1 MPDWIQQTPVILKVL
16 GSLLVI
22 LVINAASKRLLAA
35 AAVGTVC
42 LAAWLGFPAGDAVTI
57 AWDRLASTRNT
68 CLLAI
73 IFQVVWL
80 SSQMAETGIMRD
92 LVASV
97 QSRMSPRAACAVLP
111 AMIGLLPMPGGAAFS
126 APLVEQC
133 DRDGQIDPL
142 VKTQVNYWFRH
153 IWEYWWPLY
162 PGVLLALDITGF
174 DVWQFALL
182 QAPLSLV
189 AAGAGYWFLL
199 RRIPVGKNDHA
210 DGHERSTLGRLVGLL
225 SPILVVVCCYA
236 CTQLLA
242 PRIGATNRYVPMM
255 IGLLCAVLFLQWR
268 RPLDGA
274 AWRRILLS
282 PRPVKLAA
290 LIAVIRIYG
299 AFVEA
304 RLPGGTAVVE
314 QMRAE
319 LHTLGIPTWAMVVLI
334 PFFSGITT
342 GIAVGFVG
350 ASFPVVLSL
359 VGDGAPLDVRMAATV
374 MAYASGFMGMML
386 SPVHVCLIV
395 TSEHFRT
402 RVHHGLVRL
411 IPAAATVLAGAVV
424 LQAVVRAV
432 VRP

>member
-1 MPDWIQQTPVILKVL
+1 MPEWIQQTPVILKVL

-22 LVINAASKRLLAA
+22 LLVNSATKRLLAA
-35 AAVGTVC
+35 AVVGTLC
-42 LAAWLGFPAGDAVTI
+42 LAVWLGFPAGDAVAI
-57 AWDRLASTRNT
+57 AWSRLASTRNT

-80 SSQMAETGIMRD
+80 SSQMAETGVMRD
-92 LVASV
+92 LVRAV

-142 VKTQVNYWFRH
+142 IKTQVNYWFRH

-174 DVWQFALL
+174 DIWQFALL
-182 QAPLSLV
+182 QAPLSVV
-189 AAGAGYWFLL
+189 AAGAGFWFLL
-199 RRIPVGKNDHA
+199 RKIPTTHSDRGD
-210 DGHERSTLGRLVGLL
+210 DREQSTLAQIVGLL
-225 SPILVVVCCYA
+225 SPIVVVVSCYA
-236 CTQLLA
+236 CVQLFV
-242 PRIGATNRYVPMM
+242 PRLGAGNRYAPMM
-255 IGLLCAVLFLQWR
+255 IGLLCAVPYLQWR
-268 RPLDGA
+268 RPLDGP

-282 PRPVKLAA
+282 PRTVKLAA
-290 LIAVIRIYG
+290 LIAVIRVYG

-304 RLPGGTAVVE
+304 QLPGGTAVVE
-314 QMRAE
+314 QIRAE
-319 LHTLGIPTWAMVVLI
+319 LHTVGIPAWAMVLLI

-350 ASFPVVLSL
+350 ASFPVVLNL
-359 VGDGAPLDVRMAATV
+359 VGHSAPLDVRMAATV
-374 MAYASGFMGMML
+374 MAYACGFMGMML

-395 TSEHFRT
+395 SSEHFRT
-402 RVHHGLVRL
+402 RVHHGLAGLV
-411 IPAAATVLAGAVV
+411 PTAATVLAGALV